1 VAAST
6 TIIGFDSAWTDKAT
20 APGAVCAIRQTSS
33 GLGFEPPQLATFR
46 QALDFVR
53 AKERLAD
60 RVLVALD
67 QPTIVSNATGSRPVD
82 KVAGSLVSWIG
93 GGVQPANRSKVGM
106 FDDTAPIWRFKEDL
120 GALENPEAARQSE
133 SGLHLVEVFPA
144 LGLPSLIPMHCGR
157 LLGAKYNPERRKTF
171 RPDHW
176 SSVTECVAAFA
187 LRHQVVGLYAWAK
200 SHGAIA
206 APRKSDQDLLDAVLC
221 AMVGHL
227 WLYGNRTELLMIGDL
242 QSGYM
247 VTPAVGEARNRLLVA
262 ARARGVLAI

>member
-1 VAAST
+1 VDGST

-20 APGAVCAIRQTSS
+20 APGAVCAIRQTSA
-33 GLGFEPPQLATFR
+33 GLVFEPPRLATFR
-46 QALDFVR
+46 QAHDFIQS
-53 AKERLAD
+53 EQNLAD

-67 QPTIVSNATGSRPVD
+67 QPTIVRNASGSRPVD

-93 GGVQPANRSKVGM
+93 GGVQPANRSKIGM

-120 GALENPEAARQSE
+120 GALEDPEAARQSE
-133 SGLHLVEVFPA
+133 SGLHLIEVFPA
-144 LGLPSLIPMHCGR
+144 LGLSSLIPVHCGR
-157 LLGAKYNPERRKTF
+157 MLGAKYNPERRKTF

-176 SSVTECVAAFA
+176 SSVTGCVAAFA
-187 LRHQVVGLYAWAK
+187 LRHQIIGLSAWAQ

-221 AMVGHL
+221 AMVGCL
-227 WLYGNRTELLMIGDL
+227 WLYGDRSELLMIGDL

-247 VTPAVGEARNRLLVA
+247 VTPAVGEARARLIAA
-262 ARARGVLAI
+262 ARTRAVLSR